1 MTQISYS
8 KNALACFMASVI
20 GLIVSLRI
28 GKRFIPQI
36 PYLLLVGL
44 VILTLLITVIFITI
58 RKRKGSLSPAITYGF
73 WNAMLRYFI
82 AMDMIMFGLQK
93 IFHLQFAIP
102 LGVLD
107 NPFSSLDGEQLVWAF
122 FGKYY
127 AFTVIIASMQI
138 IGAVMLL
145 FKRTSL
151 LAVIILLPIL
161 FNILLLDWFYNLG
174 LVVNIY
180 ITLLTIAEVYL
191 LLLDYG
197 RLKEFFLTADS
208 LPVGLEDNFKKN
220 ALRLSAVFIPVIL
233 MAAYKLPETHPEIYG
248 KYEVKSNS
256 LQKQTA
262 CGDSVLTKVFIDN
275 ADFVMEYGNY
285 QNRWIGNYEYDNTSR
300 QIKVTWRY
308 PANLRDTL
316 LATVQSGAGPG
327 LKIVSGRMAK
337 KEIRIDIRKVN

>member
-36 PYLLLVGL
+36 PYLVLIGL
-44 VILTLLITVIFITI
+44 VILALLVTIVLITI
-58 RKRKGSLSPAITYGF
+58 RKRKGSLSPATTFAF

-82 AMDMIMFGLQK
+82 AMDMVMFGLQK

-127 AFTVIIASMQI
+127 AFTVIIASVQI
-138 IGAVMLL
+138 ISAVMLL

-151 LAVIILLPIL
+151 LAVIVLLPIL

-180 ITLLTIAEVYL
+180 ITLLTIAAVYL

-197 RLKEFFLTADS
+197 RLKEFFLTTGS
-208 LPVGLEDNFKKN
+208 LPANLENGLKKN

-233 MAAYKLPETHPEIYG
+233 MAAYKFPATHPEIYG
-248 KYEVKSNS
+248 KYEVKSNP
-256 LQKQTA
+256 LQKQGA
-262 CGDSVLTKVFIDN
+262 YGDSVLTKVFIDN

-285 QNRWIGNYEYDNTSR
+285 QKRWIGSYEYNNLSK
-300 QIKVTWRY
+300 QFKVTWRY
-308 PANLRDTL
+308 PANLHDTL
-316 LATVQSGAGPG
+316 YATIQRGAGPG
-327 LKIVSGRMAK
+327 FKIVSGRMANK
-337 KEIRIDIRKVN
+337 DIRIDIRKEN